1 MLAQSLPIIPPAPK
15 VHAKD
20 LPGWRLL
27 LEFSRNTVSTL
38 PDYAFDALISRR
50 RVLGL
55 DSMLV
60 SDPEGIRQVLVTAD
74 GNYRRPMSSYRVFRP
89 FAGNGVLLAEGAAW
103 RRQRRMLAPIFTPAG
118 VGLLL
123 PH

>member
-1 MLAQSLPIIPPAPK
+1 MPTPSLPIVPPAPK

-20 LPGWRLL
+20 LPLWRFLPA
-27 LEFSRNTVSTL
+27 FSRNTVSTL

-60 SDPEGIRQVLVTAD
+60 SDPEGIRQVLVTAVD
-74 GNYRRPMSSYRVFRP
+74 KYKRPMSSYRVFRP
-89 FAGNGVLLAEGAAW
+89 FAGNGVLLAEGAEW
-103 RRQRRMLAPIFTPAG
+103 RRHARMLAP
-118 VGLLL
+118 LCS
-123 PH
+123 